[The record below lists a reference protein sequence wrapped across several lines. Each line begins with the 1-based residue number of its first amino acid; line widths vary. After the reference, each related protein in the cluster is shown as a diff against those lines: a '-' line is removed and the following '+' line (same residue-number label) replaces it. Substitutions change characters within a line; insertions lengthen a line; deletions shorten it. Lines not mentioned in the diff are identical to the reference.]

1 MNWMIPVILV
11 IVAGSVGAGIVT
23 LQIAIPS
30 SPCQNRA
37 GAVRTFT
44 IIADLNGF
52 NNSKA
57 QQGNGPYLTVNR
69 CDTVVINVVNKDTQ
83 AHGFV
88 VDYYAPRGLDVEGGS
103 SQPFT
108 FLASRSGEFKI
119 RCNTTCSIHNL
130 MLNGL
135 LTVT

>member
-1 MNWMIPVILV
+1 MIPVVLV

-23 LQIAIPS
+23 LQIGIPS
-30 SPCQNRA
+30 SPCQNTAGTVRA
-37 GAVRTFT
+37 FT
-44 IIADLNGF
+44 IIADLHGF
-52 NNSKA
+52 NNSEA

-83 AHGFV
+83 AHGFA
-88 VDYYAPRGLDVEGGS
+88 VDYYAPHGLDVQGGS
-103 SQPFT
+103 SQTFR

-119 RCNTTCSIHNL
+119 RCNTTCSIHPL

-135 LTVT
+135 LSVT